1 MQNLHNLGY
10 NFLYSLVL
18 PFHLLTGTSAIF
30 SVNVLEPSL
39 TVFDKHVFDKNYCL
53 KMLPVSFCSQ
63 ERF

>member
-18 PFHLLTGTSAIF
+18 LFHLLTGTSAIF

-39 TVFDKHVFDKNYCL
+39 TVFEKNYCL